1 MMYGSGFENA
11 FLAMVV
17 IAVLI
22 GMAIMA
28 VFVWLI
34 PWLWELIK
42 PWLHMITA

>member
-1 MMYGSGFENA
+1 MYVQG
-11 FLAMVV
+11 LAEALVV
-17 IAVLI
+17 MLFIAVLI

-28 VFVWLI
+28 VLVWLI